1 MEKSFDAA
9 LFSHSRTP
17 VCLTSVLFLGR
28 FELAAED
35 QRRALVLEPEFESAK
50 QCLEQCE
57 TELLK
62 KCLLIFGVKFS
73 MSLGASKLSFD
84 TFKTCI
90 TMYNHC
96 KIVSDVK
103 ISSGEA
109 KIPS

>member
-62 KCLLIFGVKFS
+62 RQN
-73 MSLGASKLSFD
+73 AS
-84 TFKTCI
+84 
-90 TMYNHC
+90 
-96 KIVSDVK
+96 
-103 ISSGEA
+103 
-109 KIPS
+109 